1 MTYIII
7 VGVLLLLSVLL
18 SLDNSWMNVL
28 QGVRNQVVFAGR
40 NKEYGAFELR
50 EHYNKRLIIAMG
62 VGIGIF
68 ALVFGAPYIVSKL
81 RGGDDEVEVKKK
93 IVEVNLDLYKEEEKI
108 EEKPL
113 EEIKPIEQPKIE
125 TVQFVAV
132 EAADEPVN
140 EPPPTQNDLQETTAG
155 TTTQEGQKVDAPPP
169 PPPPVDEETYDIAA
183 VQEQPEFPG
192 GPAEMYKFWD
202 KIKKYPDMEYEAG
215 IQGKVYV
222 EFTVEKNGSI
232 EDVKVRRGVS
242 PGLDKEAM
250 RMIKAMPNWN
260 PGKMNGKPVKC
271 RFTLPVNFILR

>member
-1 MTYIII
+1 MTYFIII
-7 VGVLLLLSVLL
+7 ALLLTLSVGMT
-18 SLDNSWMNVL
+18 LDSSWMNVL
-28 QGVRNQVVFAGR
+28 QGVRNQLVFNTR

-50 EHYNKRLIIAMG
+50 RDYNKRLGTAMAIG
-62 VGIGIF
+62 VGIF
-68 ALVFGAPYIVSKL
+68 ALAFGTPFVVSKFS
-81 RGGDDEVEVKKK
+81 GEEEVEVKKK
-93 IVEVNLDLYKEEEKI
+93 IVEVNLDLYEEKEEEPPPPPEVI
-108 EEKPL
+108 P
-113 EEIKPIEQPKIE
+113 PPQPQIE

-132 EAADEPVN
+132 EAADEPVE
-140 EPPPTQNDLQETTAG
+140 EPPPTQNDLTETTAG
-155 TTTQEGQKVDAPPP
+155 ETTQEGEKVDAPPP

-192 GPAEMYKFWD
+192 GQAEMYKFWD

-215 IQGKVYV
+215 ISGKVFV
-222 EFTVEKNGSI
+222 EFTVEKNGAI

-242 PGLDKEAM
+242 PGLDKEAV

>member
-7 VGVLLLLSVLL
+7 VGVLLLLSVLM

-40 NKEYGAFELR
+40 NKEYGAYELR
-50 EHYNKRLIIAMG
+50 QQYNHRLMVAMG
-62 VGIGIF
+62 VGVGIF
-68 ALVFGAPYIVSKL
+68 ALVFGAPYVVSKL
-81 RGGDDEVEVKKK
+81 SGGGEEVEVKKK
-93 IVEVNLDLYKEEEKI
+93 IVEVNLDLFQEEEKEEEPPPPPEVI
-108 EEKPL
+108 P
-113 EEIKPIEQPKIE
+113 PPQPQIE

-132 EAADEPVN
+132 EAADEPVE
-140 EPPPTQNDLQETTAG
+140 EPPPTQNDLQETTAS
-155 TTTQEGQKVDAPPP
+155 TTTQEGQNIDAPPP
-169 PPPPVDEETYDIAA
+169 PPPVEEEIFDIAA

-222 EFTVEKNGSI
+222 EFTVEKDGSI

-242 PGLDKEAM
+242 AGLDKEAM
-250 RMIKAMPNWN
+250 RMIKAMPAWN